1 MLALFLDHPPM
12 FVAGEIALALSLA
25 VFVVTLIAAI
35 ADRASEV
42 LQLRE
47 GSHSDPTIVRRPA
60 PQAVPD
66 RSNFPRSASAEQRQR
81 GERRAH

>member
-12 FVAGEIALALSLA
+12 FVAGEIALGLSLA
-25 VFVVTLIAAI
+25 VFVVTLVAAI

-47 GSHSDPTIVRRPA
+47 STHSEPTIARRPVL
-60 PQAVPD
+60 QAVSA
-66 RSNFPRSASAEQRQR
+66 RSNVPRPALAEQRQR

>member
-12 FVAGEIALALSLA
+12 FVAAEIALGLSLA

-47 GSHSDPTIVRRPA
+47 GSHSDPTIVRRPV
-60 PQAVPD
+60 PQAVPA
-66 RSNFPRSASAEQRQR
+66 RSNLPRPALAEQRQR

>member
-12 FVAGEIALALSLA
+12 FVAGEIALGLSLA

-47 GSHSDPTIVRRPA
+47 VSHSDPTIVRRPV
-60 PQAVPD
+60 PQAISAHSNVP
-66 RSNFPRSASAEQRQR
+66 RPALAEQRQR
-81 GERRAH
+81 GERRAR